1 MVSFDTPPL
10 DRIDTSGAE
19 KTPEVAIV
27 SIIQQQPAFE
37 PSRNTEYIG
46 DPHNIVQSAPFE
58 LSDYNL
64 NGEFPA
70 PGQKGDIEVS
80 VRNKSGKKRVVVDNI
95 WVRVDGV
102 DNRIGHIQF
111 KAWITVPIE
120 AIEERLWTEDGQS
133 WAAERISTEWK

>member
-1 MVSFDTPPL
+1 V
-10 DRIDTSGAE
+10 
-19 KTPEVAIV
+19 
-27 SIIQQQPAFE
+27 
-37 PSRNTEYIG
+37 N
-46 DPHNIVQSAPFE
+46 PHNIVQSALFE

-64 NGEFPA
+64 NGEFSA
-70 PGQKGDIEVS
+70 LGQKGDIEVS